1 MEGPYGI
8 YIYSALSPVSIT
20 LSFMSMLMVLKITT
34 STFKNRGTPNLTQLK
49 SLTKKN
55 TNTTQIK

>member
-1 MEGPYGI
+1 MV

-34 STFKNRGTPNLTQLK
+34 STFKNRGTPNLT
-49 SLTKKN
+49 TKKFKKKTHN
-55 TNTTQIK
+55 SNQIKTF